1 MATTEP
7 QVALN
12 THLPL
17 SLMRRLEEQVRR
29 AGSSKVAIIRQALE
43 LYLISLE
50 DQHGTANPTT

>member
-43 LYLISLE
+43 EYLARKEES
-50 DQHGTANPTT
+50 DGQ